1 MAPSIHSLKA
11 ALRSPAKIVFAQT
24 FVISLLLFGQEHV
37 DPSLG
42 MVVVEPVADVPGLD
56 VWDTHLGQWVSV
68 EEACC
73 DSPALAWVI
82 FGGRCLENATG
93 SRVRACLHRVSR
105 SAIDKC
111 RRFCFIFKQKIGDFY
126 DDP

>member
-1 MAPSIHSLKA
+1 
-11 ALRSPAKIVFAQT
+11 
-24 FVISLLLFGQEHV
+24 LLFSFFFGQEHV
-37 DPSLG
+37 DPSLL
-42 MVVVEPVADVPGLD
+42 VVEPVADVPGLD

-82 FGGRCLENATG
+82 FGGRCLEKATG

-105 SAIDKC
+105 SAIDKR
-111 RRFCFIFKQKIGDFY
+111 RRFCFIFEQKIGDFY